1 MARGRLAIRAFVVL
15 RERGWKGLYRA
26 LIKRLFKGPLWR
38 SYSQEAM
45 ILASNLDFSISDLEA
60 SQKALQSFRD
70 HSTVQSIT
78 WFLPD
83 FHNPFYGGIYTI
95 LRFAAHLEATK
106 GVCNQFVI
114 VGSMSEKQIAR
125 LIAQAFPNLSG
136 TFVRRIQTYEQ
147 LGQVPGTDA
156 AIATLWNTAYFLLR
170 FNSTKRKFYFLQ
182 DYEPIFYPAG
192 STYAQVEATYQFGF
206 YGIANTPSI
215 KKIYEEQYGGAA
227 ECFVPAVDT
236 QVFHP
241 AERPKKVSS
250 HPYTVFFYGRPEHPR
265 NGFELG
271 AAALIKL
278 KKRLGDRVRIVA
290 AGANWHP
297 DDYNLQGVVENLG
310 ILSYSQTA
318 ELYRNYQA
326 GLIMM
331 FTRHPSYLPLE
342 LMASGCL
349 VVSNYNP
356 ATTWLLKD
364 RENCLLSKASGS
376 CLAETLER
384 ALLDEQARTRITT
397 NAIGQVQTGY
407 SDWEGEIEKVYRF
420 ICNPDNANLV

>member
-1 MARGRLAIRAFVVL
+1 
-15 RERGWKGLYRA
+15 
-26 LIKRLFKGPLWR
+26 
-38 SYSQEAM
+38 M
-45 ILASNLDFSISDLEA
+45 ILASNLDFSVSDLEA

-70 HSTVQSIT
+70 HSPVQSIT

-83 FHNPFYGGIYTI
+83 FYNPFYGGVHTI

-125 LIAQAFPNLSG
+125 LIAQAFPDLSE
-136 TFVRRIQTYEQ
+136 TLVRRIQTYEQ
-147 LGQVPGTDA
+147 LDQVPGTDA

-215 KKIYEEQYGGAA
+215 KKLYEEQYGGTA
-227 ECFVPAVDT
+227 EFFVPAVDT

-241 AERPKKVSS
+241 GEPPRNVHSD
-250 HPYTVFFYGRPEHPR
+250 PYTVFFYGRPEHPR

-271 AAALIKL
+271 AATLIKL

-290 AGANWHP
+290 AGATWHP
-297 DDYNLQGVVENLG
+297 GDFGLQGIVENLG
-310 ILSYSQTA
+310 ILAYSQTA
-318 ELYRNYQA
+318 ELYRDCQA

-376 CLAETLER
+376 CLAEALER

-397 NAIGQVQTGY
+397 NAIGQVQTAY